1 MSDGTTGA
9 VTAAP
14 PPGRSR
20 PEVPPLPG
28 SDTTSLGRDTSRL
41 TRTWAP
47 PGGLRQWLGQVNHR
61 NVGRR
66 FIVTAFVFFLLG
78 GLEALVMRLQLGGP
92 EAGIVDADTYSQL
105 FTMHGTTMMF
115 FFAVPV
121 MEGFFIYLVPL
132 MLGTRDMAFPRL
144 NAFGYWVYLFG
155 GVVLYGTFLLGMA
168 PDAGW
173 FSYPPLADVEFSP
186 SKRIDF
192 WATMITF
199 VEVSALVAAV
209 EIIVTIFKQ
218 RAPGMSIN
226 RMPLLVWAALV
237 TSFMIIF
244 AMPAVVSGSVLLA
257 LDRTAGTW
265 FFDPGGGGSPLLW
278 QHLFWFFGH
287 PEVYIILVPA
297 LGFVAS
303 IVTASAQRPMFGY
316 TAIALAM
323 TAIGIAS
330 FGLWV
335 HHMYAT
341 GLPTLG
347 SAFFTASSILIA
359 VPSGVQI
366 FCWTATLWGS
376 RPRVTVPLL
385 YVFGFIVLFIIG
397 GVTGVMVASVPFDLQ
412 VHDTYFVVAHFHYV
426 LIGGAVMP
434 LFGAVHFW
442 FPKLTGRLLSD
453 RVGALG
459 FWLLFV
465 GFNVT
470 FFPMHALGFLGM
482 PRRVYTYFSEMG
494 WDGLN
499 LTATI
504 GAGIIALG
512 VLTNVWNVVAS
523 LRSGRRAPDNPWGA
537 DTLEWATTSP
547 PPQYNFDGIPV
558 VEGRYPMWERQS
570 RGESPV
576 VVGLSD
582 ERREVLVTTLL
593 DARPDGIVVLPGPSL
608 WPLAL
613 AVAAGTGFLGVVW
626 SLWWVPVGAVLSFL
640 ALVGWHWPRTE
651 ERTPPWRQDDA
662 APRAAG
668 PDDARTA
675 APARSGT

>member
-1 MSDGTTGA
+1 MSAGPA
-9 VTAAP
+9 REALH
-14 PPGRSR
+14 
-20 PEVPPLPG
+20 PEVPPIPG
-28 SDTTSLGRDTSRL
+28 SDVTLTGRDTTRL
-41 TRTWAP
+41 AATWAP
-47 PGGLRQWLGQVNHR
+47 KPGLLGWMAQVNHR
-61 NVGRR
+61 NIGAR
-66 FIVTAFVFFLLG
+66 FIVTAFVFFALG

-92 EAGIVDADTYSQL
+92 ERGLVDPDTYSQL

-121 MEGFFIYLVPL
+121 MEGLFIYLVPL

-144 NAFGYWVYLFG
+144 NAFGYWVYLIG
-155 GVVLYGTFLLGMA
+155 GVVLYGTFFLGMA

-173 FSYPPLADVEFSP
+173 FSYVPLANDEFSP
-186 SKRIDF
+186 GNRIDF

-209 EIIVTIFKQ
+209 EIIATIFKQ
-218 RAPGMSIN
+218 RPPGMSIN

-237 TSFMIIF
+237 TSFMIVF

-265 FFDPGGGGSPLLW
+265 FFEPSGGGDPLLW

-297 LGFVAS
+297 LGLVAS

-335 HHMYAT
+335 HHMFAT
-341 GLPTLG
+341 GLPALG
-347 SAFFTASSILIA
+347 AAFFTAASILIA

-366 FCWTATLWGS
+366 FCWIATLWGS
-376 RPRVTVPLL
+376 RPKVTVPLL
-385 YVFGFIVLFIIG
+385 YVFGFVFLFIIG

-412 VHDTYFVVAHFHYV
+412 VHDSYFVVAHFHYV

-453 RVGALG
+453 RVGKVG

-470 FFPMHALGFLGM
+470 FFPMHALGFMGM
-482 PRRVYTYFSEMG
+482 PRRVYTYLAGMG
-494 WDGLN
+494 WDDLN
-499 LTATI
+499 LLATT
-504 GAGIIALG
+504 GAFVIALG
-512 VLTNVWNVVAS
+512 VLVNAGNVIAS
-523 LRSGRRAPDNPWGA
+523 LVGGRRAPDNPWGA

-547 PPQYNFDGIPV
+547 PPQFNFDGIPV
-558 VEGRYPMWERQS
+558 VEGRYPMWERQG
-570 RGESPV
+570 RQESPV
-576 VVGLSD
+576 VVGLAD
-582 ERREVLVTTLL
+582 DRREVLVTTLL
-593 DARPDGIVVLPGPSL
+593 DARPDGIAVLPGPSL
-608 WPLAL
+608 WPLGLAL
-613 AVAAGTGFLGVVW
+613 ASGVAFLGVVW
-626 SLWWVPVGAVLSFL
+626 SLWWVPVGAALSFVAL
-640 ALVGWHWPRTE
+640 AGWHWPRTA
-651 ERTPPWRQDDA
+651 ERTPPWKGGAREPA
-662 APRAAG
+662 PAEPRA
-668 PDDARTA
+668 
-675 APARSGT
+675 